1 MTRSLLFSALLLAA
15 VGCGKSK
22 PSGNGAVELQQVS
35 DAFASASLKIENF
48 AASDAT
54 AFHAQKCMAGKI
66 EGVDAVV
73 CEFGSLDALALGK
86 KAGEAWA
93 SGAGTAAVLGNGRTL
108 LAVADRAHVDPNGKA
123 IHKIT
128 QAFTHLK

>member
-1 MTRSLLFSALLLAA
+1 MTRCILIAALTLLAG
-15 VGCGKSK
+15 GCHKAKSD
-22 PSGNGAVELQQVS
+22 GGVQLQQVS
-35 DAFASASLKIENF
+35 DAFAAADLKTENF

-73 CEFGSLDALALGK
+73 CEFGSFDALALGK

-93 SGAGTAAVLGNGRTL
+93 AGAGTAAVLGNGRTL

-128 QAFTHLK
+128 RAFSHLK